1 MNIDLNTG
9 NELFSKEIIE
19 KKTFAGELQ
28 HMSEVQHQKLRHLLK
43 ENDSLYLKCRGK
55 RERVKDQ
62 EFEIRELKEER
73 DLLREDLHIMRE
85 EATRLEEERD
95 LLREDLQKMREE
107 ATRLKEEGDFL
118 REEATRLEEERD
130 FLREDLQIMREE
142 ATRLEE
148 ERDFLRED

>member
-19 KKTFAGELQ
+19 EKTFAGELQ
-28 HMSEVQHQKLRHLLK
+28 HMSEVQHQKMRHLLK

-62 EFEIRELKEER
+62 EFEIRELKE
-73 DLLREDLHIMRE
+73 D
-85 EATRLEEERD
+85 
-95 LLREDLQKMREE
+95 
-107 ATRLKEEGDFL
+107 
-118 REEATRLEEERD
+118 RD

-142 ATRLEE
+142 ATRLESELDRVKE
-148 ERDFLRED
+148 ENANLRERPGSLGRYESPCFQRYLT